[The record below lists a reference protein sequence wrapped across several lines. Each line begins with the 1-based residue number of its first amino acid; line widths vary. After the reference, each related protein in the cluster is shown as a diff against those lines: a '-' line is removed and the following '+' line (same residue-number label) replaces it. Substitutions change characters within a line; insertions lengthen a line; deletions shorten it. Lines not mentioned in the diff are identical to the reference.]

1 METVTSRPSDVRVL
15 NDRCCLP
22 EAPLLKMSSM
32 WKRLVFVMEL
42 TESTILCRPSILCSG
57 PSIPGSDVTS
67 QNALHA
73 YFAVRVGNARKKYK
87 VLPPAVTGSPD
98 FERIFRAQ
106 QNSVEF
112 YPMFLIVLWSSGLF
126 FNQEIA
132 SIVGLLY
139 LFSRFMYFNEY
150 AKSAKRRLPGFRIG
164 IAVLLILASMSI
176 GGITNSL
183 FDKYFDFNIAK
194 KIKKM
199 IL

>member
-1 METVTSRPSDVRVL
+1 MNKDCVL
-15 NDRCCLP
+15 L
-22 EAPLLKMSSM
+22 AAVSLLSA
-32 WKRLVFVMEL
+32 
-42 TESTILCRPSILCSG
+42 I
-57 PSIPGSDVTS
+57 
-67 QNALHA
+67 QQA

-106 QNSVEF
+106 HPFTQLVYSHLGKRCFPVINLAFGRFLCNCHWQNSVEF